1 MKLGQVITLSN
12 FRLVSQPVKMIFTF
26 HGNSLLITVYKDV
39 VGIEC
44 KIGLRHFSHINHG
57 I

>member
-12 FRLVSQPVKMIFTF
+12 FRIVSQPVKMIFTF

-39 VGIEC
+39 AGIER
-44 KIGLRHFSHINHG
+44 KIGLRHFSHINSG

>member
-39 VGIEC
+39 VEIEC
-44 KIGLRHFSHINHG
+44 KIGLRHFSHINPG